1 MCGGVRGV
9 WRECG
14 GGGVMFGF
22 LEVGKISFIWWR
34 PVCSIRLFCISREM
48 W

>member
-22 LEVGKISFIWWR
+22 LEVGKIF
-34 PVCSIRLFCISREM
+34 LFGDAQSLHSLM
-48 W
+48 DKLM

>member
-14 GGGVMFGF
+14 GGGVMFGV
-22 LEVGKISFIWWR
+22 LEVDKI
-34 PVCSIRLFCISREM
+34 VLFGGDHCVQ
-48 W
+48 